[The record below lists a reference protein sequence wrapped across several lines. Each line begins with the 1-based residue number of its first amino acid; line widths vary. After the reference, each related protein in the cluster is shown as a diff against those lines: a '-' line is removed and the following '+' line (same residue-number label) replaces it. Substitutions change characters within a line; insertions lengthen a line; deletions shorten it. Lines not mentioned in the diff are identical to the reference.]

1 MYFVVVAVDF
11 FKGEQMFKQIALAC
25 ALVVTTSFAS
35 WDLFPVLE
43 NHKGETRVGIEFY
56 DQGETQSLHPYVG
69 SRYTVLPNL
78 ELAATLPYL
87 VELNSNDNGLGNPTA
102 MVRYQFL
109 ENLNAFVDV
118 TIPTTYGYYTNSA
131 WAFFFGAQYSQK
143 FGIVNLG
150 SQLGMR
156 IETQGKDKISPPLL
170 LNGVIETAFE
180 FGSPIIPL
188 INVAATMEI
197 GEYSYDGENYGDN
210 HTGHGNVSPGAG
222 ATFVI
227 NQTFS
232 IRALG
237 RIAFG
242 RHTGDDLPI
251 GVFLRLNMFL

>member
-1 MYFVVVAVDF
+1 
-11 FKGEQMFKQIALAC
+11 MFKQIALAC

-35 WDLFPVLE
+35 WDLFPVLD
-43 NHKGETRVGIEFY
+43 NHKGETQVGVSFHT
-56 DQGETQSLHPYVG
+56 QGDTQSLTPYVG
-69 SRYTVLPNL
+69 TRYTVLPNL
-78 ELAATLPYL
+78 ELAVVLPYYIQ
-87 VELNSNDNGLGNPTA
+87 LNSHDNGLDNPTA
-102 MVRYQFL
+102 MIRYQFL

-118 TIPTTYGYYTNSA
+118 SIPTTCANHTNTA
-131 WAFFFGAQYSQK
+131 WTFFFGAQYSQK

-170 LNGVIETAFE
+170 LNGAIETAFE
-180 FGSPIIPL
+180 FGGPIIPL

-222 ATFVI
+222 AKFVI

-237 RIAFG
+237 RITFG

-251 GVFLRLNMFL
+251 GAFLRLNMFL